1 MALQGQPY
9 KDKNKE
15 KIMDG
20 HIKEV
25 AKGGGIALIGRAAG
39 VILTYIFSLLVAR
52 LCGAGTYGLFSFV
65 LSLLLIFGSI
75 SSLGLHIAAIKFGSV
90 AVGEGNYGYFKG
102 YLRMMARLVFLSS
115 LLISIFFLSFSEAIS
130 RFFSK
135 PGLAPY
141 LIIFGLFFP
150 LYILFR
156 TFSETYKALKRIDI
170 VVLFQNIG
178 LYVLATAFLLV
189 YFFAGLRFL
198 SPVLA
203 YFSAITFL
211 LIGVIF
217 VYHKLLPGDR
227 EEKVSFSSVW
237 KVSIPLM
244 FSGILSVMLVHVD
257 RIMVGYY
264 KTSVELG
271 FYSAAVRSA
280 TFASFGLV
288 AINYIFPP
296 IISQLFSHW
305 KTREMEKI
313 GRRSS
318 RWATLFSLTIF
329 FFFLS
334 FGKEF
339 LSLFGKGFETG
350 YAALLII
357 SFAHIINSAVGSVGF
372 ALSMTEYQ
380 VHYLALTFLSLIINI
395 VANMILIPWIGIEG
409 AAIATAISI
418 IIIKLLSLLLVKKKL
433 GIWLFTEKAPALLS
447 FLIIYSPVLLF
458 IRNHLYFIFSLIA
471 LGLVIPVFLVL
482 FTDPQDRELLKKALS
497 RINIS

>member
-1 MALQGQPY
+1 
-9 KDKNKE
+9 
-15 KIMDG
+15 MDG

-25 AKGGGIALIGRAAG
+25 AKGGGIALIGRAVG
-39 VILTYIFSLLVAR
+39 VILAYIFSLLVAR

-65 LSLLLIFGSI
+65 LSLLLIFGRI

-90 AVGEGNYGYFKG
+90 AVGEGNYSYFKG
-102 YLRMMARLVFLSS
+102 YLRMMVRLVFLSS
-115 LLISIFFLSFSEAIS
+115 LIVSIFFLSFHGAIA

-156 TFSETYKALKRIDI
+156 TLSETYKAIKRIDL

-178 LYVLATAFLLV
+178 LYVIGTAFLLI
-189 YFFAGLRFL
+189 YFLAGLRFL
-198 SPVLA
+198 APVLA
-203 YFSAITFL
+203 YFTAIAFL
-211 LIGVIF
+211 LVGVIY
-217 VYHKLLPGDR
+217 VYHKLLPEGR

-237 KVSIPLM
+237 KVSVPLM
-244 FSGILSVMLVHVD
+244 FSGILSVILMHVD

-264 KTSVELG
+264 KTSAELG

-280 TFASFGLV
+280 LFVSFGLM

-296 IISQLFSHW
+296 IISQLFSQG
-305 KTREMEKI
+305 KIREMERI

-350 YAALLII
+350 YAVLLII
-357 SFAHIINSAVGSVGF
+357 SFAHIMNSAVGSVGF

-380 VHYLALTFLSLIINI
+380 VHYLALTFLSVIINI
-395 VANMILIPWIGIEG
+395 VANIILIPKIGIEG
-409 AAIATAISI
+409 AAIATAISMI
-418 IIIKLLSLLLVKKKL
+418 TIKFLSLVLVRKKL
-433 GIWLFTEKAPALLS
+433 GIWLFTERAPELLF
-447 FLIIYSPVLLF
+447 FLIIYSSALLF
-458 IRNHLYFIFSLIA
+458 IRNNLHFVFSLIA
-471 LGLVIPVFLVL
+471 LSLVIPAFLAL
-482 FTDPQDRELLKKALS
+482 FTDSQDRELLRKALA
-497 RINIS
+497 RINLS